1 MYKRGVNLLLMAT
14 NMVIMQDLSAN
25 CLLSKLGSVESLFHF
40 GFFFTQGPLHF
51 FFGLY
56 KLGNNLKVL
65 NGGVDANCK
74 EYEKYFF
81 PSLVHILGSLND
93 GYSSNCQ

>member
-40 GFFFTQGPLHF
+40 VFFLHKALCISSLVF
-51 FFGLY
+51 Y

-74 EYEKYFF
+74 EYEKFFF

-93 GYSSNCQ
+93 GYNSNSQ

>member
-40 GFFFTQGPLHF
+40 VFFFTQGPLHF